1 MMGDIINEMIDNFAK
16 QQSRDMDDAIIRFLR
31 SKGYKPRRTE
41 KYAKNL
47 KRKLEKQGIELKIE
61 EIVLEEKFTDI
72 SYYKKVIYIPSFVHI
87 KKIGGINGHTKDI

>member
-41 KYAKNL
+41 
-47 KRKLEKQGIELKIE
+47 EKEVIGNIYDNPEL
-61 EIVLEEKFTDI
+61 L
-72 SYYKKVIYIPSFVHI
+72 
-87 KKIGGINGHTKDI
+87 GGNNGD

>member
-47 KRKLEKQGIELKIE
+47 KR
-61 EIVLEEKFTDI
+61 
-72 SYYKKVIYIPSFVHI
+72 
-87 KKIGGINGHTKDI
+87 

>member
-31 SKGYKPRRTE
+31 SKGYEPRRTE

-87 KKIGGINGHTKDI
+87 K